1 MKDITFRNSMKYGD
15 LTTKLSLLILG
26 LGNFRGRQI
35 IKGILYIALEAAFII
50 FMIIKGISCLA
61 GLPGLGSREQE
72 EIWNEKLGIYEYV
85 QGDNSLLILLYGI
98 TVIFIICAYIILA
111 VSSLKKCL

>member
-50 FMIIKGISCLA
+50 FMIIISGFTQ
-61 GLPGLGSREQE
+61 GLIE
-72 EIWNEKLGIYEYV
+72 
-85 QGDNSLLILLYGI
+85 GI
-98 TVIFIICAYIILA
+98 TNGIEQNNYSDFDDDHYNYKYD
-111 VSSLKKCL
+111 SFYNF

>member
-61 GLPGLGSREQE
+61 GLPGLAAGNRKRYGMKS
-72 EIWNEKLGIYEYV
+72 LEYMSMLQV
-85 QGDNSLLILLYGI
+85 IIHFLYC
-98 TVIFIICAYIILA
+98 FME
-111 VSSLKKCL
+111 

>member
-50 FMIIKGISCLA
+50 FMIIKGTYYLSDIAKFL
-61 GLPGLGSREQE
+61 
-72 EIWNEKLGIYEYV
+72 EYLKFT
-85 QGDNSLLILLYGI
+85 QHYFS
-98 TVIFIICAYIILA
+98 TSQ
-111 VSSLKKCL
+111 SSNLFLKFST

>member
-72 EIWNEKLGIYEYV
+72 EIWNEKLGIY
-85 QGDNSLLILLYGI
+85 NISISIL
-98 TVIFIICAYIILA
+98 
-111 VSSLKKCL
+111 

>member
-85 QGDNSLLILLYGI
+85 QGDKFAAYSALWNNCNIYYMCLYYS
-98 TVIFIICAYIILA
+98 C
-111 VSSLKKCL
+111 S

>member
-61 GLPGLGSREQE
+61 GLPGLGSR
-72 EIWNEKLGIYEYV
+72 ILLVLIIRN
-85 QGDNSLLILLYGI
+85 LILFFGVA
-98 TVIFIICAYIILA
+98 TVCLQCGYY
-111 VSSLKKCL
+111 SKKCLFFNFGHKESPEKSGLS

>member
-50 FMIIKGISCLA
+50 FMIITIAITIAVITVAIVPYLSFLVYLA
-61 GLPGLGSREQE
+61 SFF
-72 EIWNEKLGIYEYV
+72 
-85 QGDNSLLILLYGI
+85 SLVLILIITSLYK
-98 TVIFIICAYIILA
+98 AAALA
-111 VSSLKKCL
+111 PASFL